1 MKLSAAH
8 PAALATLLQ
17 QAARPHRPH
26 SVLMHFLISFGVA
39 GLFLVAIVDS
49 SFVPLP
55 IPGMTDI
62 MIILFAARHTN
73 PILLVAVATAGSSLG
88 GFLSYQVGHA
98 GGMAFIEKRIP
109 PRLFKRV
116 CDWIE
121 HHAILAVS
129 LPALLPPPMPLS
141 PFPLA
146 AGALKMR
153 RRTFILA
160 FTISRMIRHIVAAW
174 LGIAFGRTV
183 LRFWNQFSARWGNT
197 ILIVVWALIAISIGY
212 AAWELWRTRNAIAAG
227 IRPAATT

>member
-1 MKLSAAH
+1 MTT
-8 PAALATLLQ
+8 PAALGTLLQ
-17 QAARPHRPH
+17 QAARPHHPH
-26 SVLMHFLISFGVA
+26 SVLLHLLISFGVA

-73 PILLVAVATAGSSLG
+73 PVLLVAVATAGSSIG

-109 PRLFKRV
+109 PRIFKRV
-116 CDWIE
+116 CTWIE

-146 AGALKMR
+146 AGALRMP
-153 RRTFILA
+153 RRTFVLA
-160 FTISRMIRHIVAAW
+160 FTISRMLRHIVAAW
-174 LGIAFGRTV
+174 IGIAFGRNF
-183 LRFWNQFSARWGNT
+183 LRLWRQFSARWAT
-197 ILIVVWALIAISIGY
+197 PILIVVWTLIAISIAY
-212 AAWELWRTRNAIAAG
+212 AAWELWRTRNEIAAG
-227 IRPAATT
+227 IRSGVHTPS